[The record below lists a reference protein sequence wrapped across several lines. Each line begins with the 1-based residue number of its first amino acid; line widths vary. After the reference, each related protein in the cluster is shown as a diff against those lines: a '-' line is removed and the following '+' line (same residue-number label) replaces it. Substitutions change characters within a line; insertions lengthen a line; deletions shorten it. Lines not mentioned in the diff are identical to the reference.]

1 MSQSFISVYFFQV
14 SLTFLIKDRIFS
26 SLNPRYVIFKSV
38 KAFILT
44 ASIFYDSSSQRQW

>member
-1 MSQSFISVYFFQV
+1 MSKSFFNLLVG
-14 SLTFLIKDRIFS
+14 LTFLIKDRIFS

-44 ASIFYDSSSQRQW
+44 ASTFYDSSSQRQW